1 MLKNWCFW
9 TMVLEKT
16 LESSLVCKEIKPVNP
31 KGNQPWIFIGTTD
44 AEAPILWPLDAKSRL
59 IEKESDAGKDWRQ
72 EEKRM
77 TEDKMV
83 AWHHRLIGHEFEQA
97 LGNIEDRSRG
107 GTEDKM
113 IGWHHLLNAHEVEQA
128 PGIGDGKGSLAC
140 CSPWSC
146 KQLDMTWQL
155 SNSWIKKYVF
165 LLMDTFLDILMD
177 TFASSPNI
185 FYSSILLIRMYNK
198 LFSHTFTRLGSY

>member
-1 MLKNWCFW
+1 MKSALDVNWKHWCYSW
-9 TMVLEKT
+9 TSNTFGHLMWRADSFEK
-16 LESSLVCKEIKPVNP
+16 
-31 KGNQPWIFIGTTD
+31 
-44 AEAPILWPLDAKSRL
+44 IL
-59 IEKESDAGKDWRQ
+59 
-72 EEKRM
+72 
-77 TEDKMV
+77 T
-83 AWHHRLIGHEFEQA
+83 